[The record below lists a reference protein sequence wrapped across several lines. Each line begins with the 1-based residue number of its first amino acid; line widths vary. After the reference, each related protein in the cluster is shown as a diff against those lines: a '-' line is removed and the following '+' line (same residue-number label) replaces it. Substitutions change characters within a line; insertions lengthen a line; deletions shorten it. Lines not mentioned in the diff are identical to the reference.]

1 MIAKTFQ
8 GSCRSLLILAAWGA
22 LASHAFAQE
31 ACSTYVVKEGDTLGS
46 ISMSAFGRLDYQAI
60 FNANTEA
67 LRANPNA
74 LSAGMELAIPCGDG
88 RRTAADAVAEI
99 DASASKVGSVSSDTQ
114 GKYRAKVRF
123 VTGGDWYPFADEGL
137 SGGGFLIRLVSTA
150 MQRAGNDQQFSIE
163 WVDDWDSHLTTLL
176 PLGAF
181 DASVAWYQP
190 DCASLDTVSE
200 MTRDLCLNYD
210 FSESLYDAV
219 FGFFTKKGNA
229 YENAKT
235 FADLKG
241 ARICRP
247 EGYSFHDLDAQ
258 GLMEPVVTISVP
270 DYMDA
275 CVKGI
280 MSGEYD
286 IFSVESQAAYPALK
300 AEGAEA
306 DIVENPRISSIQ
318 AIAVMTYK
326 SNPNSRQ
333 YLTYL
338 NRGLNEMR
346 DSGEWYDIISSS
358 LQEANEKLASQ

>member
-1 MIAKTFQ
+1 MITDVFC
-8 GSCRSLLILAAWGA
+8 GSSRSFLILSVWGA
-22 LASHAFAQE
+22 LATQAFAQD
-31 ACSTYVVKEGDTLGS
+31 ACTSYVVKEGDTLGS
-46 ISMSAFGRLDYQAI
+46 ISMSAYGRLDYQAI
-60 FNANTEA
+60 FNANTEQ

-74 LSAGMELAIPCGDG
+74 LSAGMELVIPCGDG
-88 RRTAADAVAEI
+88 RLSATDDVAEI
-99 DASASKVGSVSSDTQ
+99 DAAVSKVGNVSSDTQ
-114 GKYRAKVRF
+114 GKYRAKIRF

-150 MQRAGNDQQFSIE
+150 MQRGGNDQQFAID

-181 DASVAWYQP
+181 DASIAWYQP
-190 DCASLDTVSE
+190 DCSALDTVSE

-219 FGFFTKKGNA
+219 FGFFTKKGNK
-229 YENAKT
+229 YENART

-258 GLMEPVVTISVP
+258 GLMEPVVSITID
-270 DYMDA
+270 DYMED
-275 CVKGI
+275 CIKGI
-280 MSGEYD
+280 MADKYD
-286 IFSVESQAAYPALK
+286 VFSVESQAAYPALE
-300 AEGAEA
+300 AEGVGG

-326 SNPNSRQ
+326 SNPHSRE

-346 DSGEWYDIISSS
+346 DSGEWYDIVASS
-358 LQEANEKLASQ
+358 LKEANDKLASQ